1 MDLKERVFQAR
12 KAKGFSQEDLAEMIG
27 VSRQAVSKWE
37 TGETMPD
44 IEKLIALCN
53 ALDLNMEYLA
63 LGKESVPSE
72 KISPRPKLWIA
83 VLLAVAF
90 LMAGFLMGRFLPR
103 QIADAM
109 VEIRISNATVTGT
122 PGGNLEVAILP
133 ATLPEGLEIEL
144 LCEDKLLNKTETV
157 TCVSDGNYY
166 RATLSRP
173 EKFRWCV
180 TAVLIY
186 KGNKTQILLWEIDG
200 DGSVFSATHLWETAQ

>member
-1 MDLKERVFQAR
+1 
-12 KAKGFSQEDLAEMIG
+12 
-27 VSRQAVSKWE
+27 
-37 TGETMPD
+37 
-44 IEKLIALCN
+44 
-53 ALDLNMEYLA
+53 
-63 LGKESVPSE
+63 
-72 KISPRPKLWIA
+72 
-83 VLLAVAF
+83 
-90 LMAGFLMGRFLPR
+90 MAGFLMGRFLPR

-122 PGGNLEVAILP
+122 PSGNLEVAILP

-186 KGNKTQILLWEIDG
+186 KGNKTQIPLWEIDG
-200 DGSVFSATHLWETAQ
+200 DETITLTAKWSVKVTFKQSDCEDITRYYFVGTSVTKEEMPVVTPKDGYLVKWEVTAEEKLTNLQGDVVIEAIEQSLTWSPVA